1 MVLVECFSLSI
12 LDGLVER
19 TQLGGYRPRVQM
31 MEEEMRDVIQRTES
45 AYNGTSST
53 PAEDVM
59 VNLKEKGYCTVSWNG
74 GCFLASTY
82 FII

>member
-1 MVLVECFSLSI
+1 
-12 LDGLVER
+12 
-19 TQLGGYRPRVQM
+19 M